1 MKTLLRSTILGALLM
16 LPGLAS
22 PVGSIAGTVKDASG
36 ALIPGVKLTLTNT
49 GTNATLTVNTNPQG
63 EFQFPDLPP
72 AEYSL
77 VAEAN
82 GFKKISMSAV
92 VVQVDQITHLELGL
106 EVGTL
111 SESVQVE
118 AVAPLLEND
127 KSTLSSVIDERNIMS
142 MPLNGRQALD
152 LALVTPGVIPT
163 ATGTQVFSFNV
174 AGARAQSNVYLW
186 DGVSNMDTQVNSNLN
201 NFRVADA
208 LEEFSIQTSVAS
220 AEFGRGTGGE
230 VNMVTK
236 SGSNAFHGTLFE
248 YVRNS
253 DFDATDFFINKAKG
267 TKTPLH
273 RNEFGGTFGGPIRK
287 NKTFFFAS
295 YEEFRQVSPTVS
307 STIVPTLA
315 QRAMVT
321 DPISKNLLQ
330 FWPTPNTP
338 TLPSGVN
345 YVANI
350 GASVFDYT
358 GLIRVDHNFGDHDHL
373 TGRFADYQ
381 GATFTPG
388 ALPTEGGNA
397 NVPVSRNGVI
407 IENHTFSPTVLNELR
422 LGYSR
427 NQTFITVQDVGLDAS
442 KIFQING
449 VPLTGVVNGAQNIQ
463 DSGLP
468 TVAISGGFASLGS
481 TTNLPQ
487 GRITNT
493 SEIYDNLSWI
503 SPFGKSKHTVRMGY
517 HIRREQARRY
527 LDSTERGSFTFT
539 GTADTAD
546 FPGDTTASASWR
558 AFANGQVYT
567 STFKSGSTLAYW
579 DRFPSDFY
587 IQDQYKAKDNLTINY
602 GLRYEYPSAI
612 YQTRNDAVNF
622 YPGVG
627 PVLLGTNQLLTI
639 NTALVGPAS
648 LQYKTAP
655 FTASNSGVNSDKNNL
670 GPVVGIAYTPRFAD
684 KIFGKDDT
692 VIRAGFRV
700 GYDDIFNN
708 IPANMGLNAPYNLG
722 TTQTAGVTQPA
733 TASNPSGFFP
743 WSTGYNQN
751 VPLVKTSAVAPGG
764 VGLISFSA
772 EDPNIRSAYVYQYNM
787 GIQRRFAKEMSFEL
801 DYQGST
807 GHKLGIFVDYNQPQV
822 IVNNPNVRGNQAPNV
837 QVYPYPTFS
846 SIDVGKDIGNS
857 NYNGMVATYN
867 WRHKGYF
874 LQASYTLSHSIDDMS
889 AFFGS
894 TGSLSIISNGNNI
907 NLDRASSDFDTR
919 QRFVGVYNMDLPIGT
934 GHRVFGGN
942 NLFDR
947 YIVGGWQVSG
957 IVSAQTGQPFT
968 VYDSAADFSGFNQL
982 ADRPNVIGSGPLPT
996 NYSNPD
1002 AAFSTSYFSATPP
1015 TGVTGNSG
1023 RNAYIGPGL
1032 FNWDNALLKTVP
1044 LGTERMKLTIRADF
1058 FNFFNNT
1065 NFALPGHNEGS
1076 SSTFGKITSTV
1087 GSAVA
1092 TSVGTTAGA
1101 FGGPRQIQFSARLV
1115 F

>member
-1 MKTLLRSTILGALLM
+1 MKTVVRLALLGAFLALQTF
-16 LPGLAS
+16 AS
-22 PVGSIAGTVKDASG
+22 PVGSVGGTVKDASG
-36 ALIPGVKLTLTNT
+36 ALIPAVKLTLTNT
-49 GTNATLTVNTNPQG
+49 GTNAVQTVTTNPQG
-63 EFQFPDLPP
+63 EFQFLDLPP
-72 AEYSL
+72 ANYTL
-77 VAEAN
+77 VVEAS
-82 GFKKISMSAV
+82 GFKKVSMTSV
-92 VVQVDQITHLELGL
+92 VVQVDQITHLELTL
-106 EVGTL
+106 EVGAVT
-111 SESVQVE
+111 ESVQVE

-127 KSTLSSVIDERNIMS
+127 KSTLSSVIEERNIMS

-236 SGSNAFHGTLFE
+236 SGSNGFHGTIFE

-273 RNEFGGTFGGPIRK
+273 RNEFGGTFGGPIKK
-287 NKTFFFAS
+287 NKTFFFGS

-307 STIVPTLA
+307 LTTVPTLA
-315 QRAMVT
+315 QRAQVT
-321 DPISKNLLQ
+321 DPISANLLQ
-330 FWPTPNTP
+330 FWPLPNTSTP
-338 TLPSGVN
+338 GGN
-345 YVANI
+345 FIANI

-358 GLIRVDHNFGDHDHL
+358 GLIRIDHNFSDRDHL

-388 ALPTEGGNA
+388 ALPTEGGNG

-427 NQTFITVQDVGLDAS
+427 NQTFITVQDVGLNAAS
-442 KIFQING
+442 IFQVNG
-449 VPLTGVVNGAQNIQ
+449 VPLPGVVDGTKNIQ

-468 TVAISGGFASLGS
+468 TVTVSGGFAVLGS

-527 LDSTERGSFTFT
+527 LDSTERGSFSFLTW
-539 GTADTAD
+539 AE
-546 FPGDTTASASWR
+546 
-558 AFANGQVYT
+558 FAAGQVNS

-587 IQDQYKAKDNLTINY
+587 IQDQYKARDNLTINY
-602 GLRYEYPSAI
+602 GMRYEYPGAI
-612 YQTRNDAVNF
+612 YQTRSDAVNF

-627 PVLLGTNQLLTI
+627 PVLLGTNQLLTV
-639 NTALVGPAS
+639 NPALAGPAA
-648 LQYKTAP
+648 LQLKTAP
-655 FTASNSGVNSDKNNL
+655 FTASDSGVNSDKNNF
-670 GPVVGIAYTPRFAD
+670 GPVVGIAYTPRFAES
-684 KIFGKDDT
+684 IFGKDDT

-722 TTQTAGVTQPA
+722 TTQTAGVTQP
-733 TASNPSGFFP
+733 TSASNPSGFFP
-743 WSTGYNQN
+743 WATGYNQN
-751 VPLVKTSAVAPGG
+751 VPLTKTSAVAPGG

-807 GHKLGIFVDYNQPQV
+807 GHKLGIYVDYNQPQV
-822 IVNNPNVRGNQAPNV
+822 IVNNPAVRGNQAPNE
-837 QVYPYPTFS
+837 QIYPYPTFS
-846 SIDVGKDIGNS
+846 NISVGKDIGNS

-894 TGSLSIISNGNNI
+894 TGSLSVISNGNNI

-934 GHRVFGGN
+934 GHRLLGGN
-942 NLFDR
+942 NVFER
-947 YIVGGWQVSG
+947 YVIGGWQVSG
-957 IVSAQTGQPFT
+957 IVSAQTGSPFT
-968 VYDSAADFSGFNQL
+968 VYDTAADFSGFNQL
-982 ADRPNVIGSGPLPT
+982 ADRPNVIGTGPLVT
-996 NYSNPD
+996 NYTNPD
-1002 AAFSTSYFSATPP
+1002 LAFSPSYFSATPP

-1032 FNWDNALLKTVP
+1032 FNWDNTLLKTIP
-1044 LGTERMKLTIRADF
+1044 LGTEHLKLTLRADF

-1076 SSTFGKITSTV
+1076 TSTFGKITGTV

-1101 FGGPRQIQFSARLV
+1101 FGGPRQIQFAARLT